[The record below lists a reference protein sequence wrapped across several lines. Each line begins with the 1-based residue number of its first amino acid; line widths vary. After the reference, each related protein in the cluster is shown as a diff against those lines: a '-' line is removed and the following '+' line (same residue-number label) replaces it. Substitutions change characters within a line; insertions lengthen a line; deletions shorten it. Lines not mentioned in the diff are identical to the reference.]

1 MSYVR
6 KKKSIFAT
14 SVWVMLTIFFT
25 LTTAF
30 FGVGTSI
37 AIDNAAPINKTLGIN
52 TYVKVQTGQGMGEKA
67 ERFSSDYIERN
78 ADGTP
83 IYETDA
89 QGNKST
95 IKENSSMRKNSQA
108 VSEQVAVEGTVLL
121 WNKSE
126 ALPFST
132 TEKISL
138 FGIASAEGKYAVSGY
153 GSGQIPAT
161 PTYNSLANAL
171 KQKGFD
177 VNEKLDQRY
186 AYFTDENVKKGD
198 FTYGLHAGRWV
209 GTYSDGT
216 NKNYRPVYC
225 VNEVPWNEIKSVA
238 TETLPTY
245 NNAVFVVSRRAGEDQ
260 DIIDNVEN
268 GETDVNGGMNH
279 LELSVDEAE
288 VLKELAALKRTGV
301 VKKIIVLLNTA
312 NPLQFAEITKDEY
325 AIDACLWTGIGGSEA
340 LVGVADALS
349 NTGYIVSG
357 HAPDA
362 LLMNNH
368 LTPADANFEDFTW
381 TNSNVKEKL
390 KDLAYLDDEYKYYYQ
405 THNLK
410 YMVYQEGIYVG
421 YRYFETRYE
430 DYVMDR
436 FSANGANG
444 AFDGNKWNYK
454 NEVAFSFGYGLSYT
468 EFERE
473 KPTFREENDK
483 YVVTMKIKNAGSKYS
498 GKDVLQVYLNKPYTD
513 YDKANGVEKAGIEL
527 VGFAKTGEL
536 KVGADGETV
545 TVTVDKESFRTY
557 DSYGAKTYILEKGD
571 YYLSVGTSAHDALN
585 NVLAAKGYTPAN
597 TDGRMDAAGDADMTY
612 KITIAEDDFETY
624 SKNENGV
631 EITNRFDDADLN
643 LYEGTADQK
652 IKYVTRSDWN
662 GTYPTESVKL
672 KCEND
677 RMVYDMQ
684 YGHEVTVKDGDKMPV
699 YGTVTS
705 SQGALNIAMLEEL
718 SYDDPLWEDLLNQ
731 MTQEEQIYMMNYG
744 MGYLAGAESVGAP
757 GVKATDG
764 PQGLYHTKYAFPSP
778 TMSAATFNI
787 DLVQELGDAYAH
799 EALHSG
805 YTMVY
810 APGGNIHRTLYSGRN
825 FEYYSEDGF
834 LGGKMLAAQV
844 KGMVNKGIIVCSKHF
859 AFNDQELNRY
869 GVATFFNEQSA
880 REIYL
885 RVFEN
890 GVREGKMNGLMS
902 AFNRIG
908 CTWTG
913 RHKGLL
919 TDVLRNEWGFVGV
932 VETDACSG
940 APTTP
945 HMEDKY
951 ALAEGLIAGNDVWM
965 SRGSKTLLDDFKNN
979 ATVMLAL
986 RESCHRVL
994 YTQLHSAAINGIT
1007 VNTKMIQ
1014 VTPWWEALL
1023 KFLTATSAVAATLA
1037 LVMAVAS
1044 VLLNGKL
1051 YPQTLAKLEKQP
1063 EKAKEADNATK
1074 ASLAAE
1080 TGAKGSTG
1088 GGSQGSV
1095 GSIGSGGS
1103 GKKFTLTQK
1112 SFNAI
1117 VAGALAFVFV
1127 LSTVISSIV
1136 FFSPDP
1142 ALKENGAGGG
1152 EIHLCTHHCPVCGKC
1167 NDYECE
1173 DPVCADKCKCTD
1185 ITIEAESEYVE
1196 KINGTNGNR
1205 LYTGVDEERNITY
1218 VTGFDGNPGAKMV
1231 FKFLSDKA
1239 GRTLMKAT
1247 IRRRP
1252 WNFDLHEFVNI
1263 YVNGEKIDYEHRLI
1277 GTSDDTWT
1285 DDGTEGKGDFD
1296 TFNLKNFEIVEGLN
1310 EVTFEV
1316 GTKSGGQCP
1325 HFDKIELIATS
1336 VIFDYRHTCASKCAV
1351 CGKCKNLECDDDIVC
1366 KEKCDCKSVTI
1377 EAESEF
1383 VERKKADGSALNTAT
1398 ENDVTFVKDLNGNAN
1413 ATITFKVSSDKE
1425 AKAALNATL
1434 RMMPWAFSLNQYV
1447 DIEVN
1452 GEKVEY
1458 KANLKKDE
1466 NEEHDTPA
1474 KCDFTS
1480 VELAVVNFKKGVNIV
1495 KFIVKGGSYPQCPD
1509 FDKLEIVSP
1518 AEVKECAHKC
1528 EHVCAL
1534 CGKCLD
1540 KTCTDIVCEEKC
1552 SCKVSVIEAE
1562 ADSVDRKKADGSA
1575 LNTATENNITFV
1587 KDLNGN
1593 ANATVTFKF
1602 NSDKDCSVLLKA
1614 TFRAMPWDFPLH
1626 QYVGIEVNGAMLDY
1640 NKMLPKDVNSDHDT
1654 PAKCDFVSV
1663 ELGTI
1668 TLNKGS
1674 NVIKFI
1680 VKEASYPQC
1689 PDFDKIE
1696 IFGDVEISEY
1706 SHKCES
1712 VCPVCGKCAN
1722 KACEDDI
1729 ACKEK
1734 CDCTVKTIEA
1744 ESDDVTITQ
1753 AETPATW
1760 GGVVKGSNEYGG
1772 YIKAENGNAGSKITF
1787 KVTAEKAGKAL
1798 LRVYIAPKCNDYY
1811 FHNEYTVKINGAE
1824 YTFESKMV
1832 EKDEELS
1839 DNQWL
1844 AHNYVC
1850 VVIGEVDLS
1859 LGENSIEFSQKGYAG
1874 TIMDKIDFVIAA

>member
-30 FGVGTSI
+30 FGVGSSI
-37 AIDNAAPINKTLGIN
+37 AVDNAAPINKTLGIN
-52 TYVKVQTGQGMGEKA
+52 PYVKVQTGQGMGEKA

-126 ALPFST
+126 ALPFAT

-153 GSGQIPAT
+153 GSGEVHAT

-177 VNEKLDQRY
+177 VNDKLDQRY
-186 AYFTDENVKKGD
+186 AYFTDENVKKGN
-198 FTYGLHAGRWV
+198 FSYGLHAGRWV
-209 GTYSDGT
+209 GTYPDGT

-260 DIIDNVEN
+260 DILDNVEN

-279 LELSVDEAE
+279 LELSKDEAE

-301 VKKIIVLLNTA
+301 VKKIVVLLNTA

-325 AIDACLWTGIGGSEA
+325 AIDACLWSGIGGTEA
-340 LVGVADALS
+340 LTAVADALS

-381 TNSNVKEKL
+381 TNPNVKEKL
-390 KDLAYLDDEYKYYYQ
+390 KDLPYLDNEYQFYYQ
-405 THNLK
+405 AHNLK
-410 YMVYQEGIYVG
+410 YMVYQESIYVG

-430 DYVMDR
+430 DYVMNR
-436 FSANGANG
+436 FSADGANG

-473 KPTFREENDK
+473 KPTFKEEGDK

-513 YDKANGVEKAGIEL
+513 YDKANGVEKAGVEL

-624 SKNENGV
+624 SKNEKGV
-631 EITNRFDDADLN
+631 EITNRFDEADLN
-643 LYEGTADQK
+643 LYEGTTDQK

-662 GTYPTESVKL
+662 GTYPTEGVKL
-672 KCEND
+672 KCESD

-684 YGHEVTVKDGDKMPV
+684 YGHEVAVKDGDKMPV

-705 SQGALNIAMLEEL
+705 SQGALNIAMLEGL
-718 SYDDPLWEDLLNQ
+718 GYDDPLWEDLLNQ

-744 MGYLAGAESVGAP
+744 MAYLAGAESVGAP

-764 PQGLYHTKYAFPSP
+764 PQGVYPTKYAFPSP
-778 TMSAATFNI
+778 VLSAASFDV
-787 DLVQELGDAYAH
+787 DLVQKLGDAYAH
-799 EALHSG
+799 EAMHIG

-834 LGGKMLAAQV
+834 LSGKMLSAQV

-859 AFNDQELNRY
+859 AFNDQETNR
-869 GVATFFNEQSA
+869 GGLATFFNEQSA

-885 RVFEN
+885 RVFEY

-919 TDVLRNEWGFVGV
+919 TDILRNEWGFIGV
-932 VETDACSG
+932 VETDACAGVSM
-940 APTTP
+940 TP
-945 HMEDKY
+945 HMEYKY

-986 RESCHRVL
+986 REACHRVL

-1014 VTPWWEALL
+1014 VTPWWESLL
-1023 KFLTATSAVAATLA
+1023 NFITVTSAVVAALA

-1051 YPQTLAKLEKQP
+1051 YPKTLAKLEKQP
-1063 EKAKEADNATK
+1063 ANDTVSDGNVK
-1074 ASLAAE
+1074 ASSAAQACE
-1080 TGAKGSTG
+1080 KGSPIGSQKGAG
-1088 GGSQGSV
+1088 GGSD
-1095 GSIGSGGS
+1095 
-1103 GKKFTLTQK
+1103 KKFTLTQK
-1112 SFNAI
+1112 TLNAI
-1117 VAGALAFVFV
+1117 VAGALALVFV
-1127 LSTVISSIV
+1127 VSTAVSATV

-1142 ALKENGAGGG
+1142 ALKASGAGGG

-1196 KINGTNGNR
+1196 KTGGVGGN

-1218 VTGFDGNPGAKMV
+1218 VGGFDGNKGAKTV

-1252 WNFDLHEFVNI
+1252 WNFDLQQFVDI
-1263 YVNGEKIDYEHRLI
+1263 YVNGEKIDYEHRLV
-1277 GTSDDTWT
+1277 GTSEDTWT

-1296 TFNLKNFEIVEGLN
+1296 TFNVKNFEIQEGLN
-1310 EVTFEV
+1310 EITFEI
-1316 GTKSGGQCP
+1316 TEKSGGQCP
-1325 HFDKIELIATS
+1325 HFDKIELISTS
-1336 VIFDYRHTCASKCAV
+1336 VISEYRHTCVSKCAV

-1366 KEKCDCKSVTI
+1366 KEKCDCKSVTV

-1383 VERKKADGSALNTAT
+1383 AERKKADGSALNVAT
-1398 ENDVTFVKDLNGNAN
+1398 ENDVTFVKDLNGNAK
-1413 ATITFKVSSDKE
+1413 ASVTFKVSSDKE
-1425 AKAALNATL
+1425 AKAAIGATM
-1434 RMMPWAFSLNQYV
+1434 RMMPWVFSLNQYV

-1466 NEEHDTPA
+1466 NAEHDTPA
-1474 KCDFTS
+1474 KCDFADA
-1480 VELAVVNFKKGVNIV
+1480 ELAVVNFKEGVNVIKLIV
-1495 KFIVKGGSYPQCPD
+1495 KDGSYPQCPD
-1509 FDKLEIVSP
+1509 IDKITITSP
-1518 AEVKECAHKC
+1518 AEVKECTHRC
-1528 EHVCAL
+1528 ENVCAL

-1540 KTCTDIVCEEKC
+1540 KTCTDIVCKEKC

-1575 LNTATENNITFV
+1575 LNVATENDITFV

-1593 ANATVTFKF
+1593 AKASVTFKF
-1602 NSDKDCSVLLKA
+1602 NSDKECEVLLKA
-1614 TFRAMPWDFPLH
+1614 TLRAMPWDFPLH
-1626 QYVGIEVNGAMLDY
+1626 QYVGIEVNGVMLDY
-1640 NKMLPKDVNSDHDT
+1640 NKMLPKDNNAEHDT

-1663 ELGTI
+1663 DIATI
-1668 TLNKGS
+1668 ALNKGS
-1674 NVIKFI
+1674 NTIKFV

-1696 IFGDVEISEY
+1696 LFGNATISEY

-1712 VCPVCGKCAN
+1712 VCPVCGKCTN

-1772 YIKAENGNAGSKITF
+1772 YVKAENGNAGSKITF

-1798 LRVYIAPKCNDYY
+1798 LRVYIAPKSDNYY
-1811 FHNEYTVKINGAE
+1811 FHNEYTVKINGVE

-1832 EKDEELS
+1832 EKDKELS

-1844 AHNYVC
+1844 ARNYVC

-1859 LGENSIEFSQKGYAG
+1859 LGENSVEFSQKGYAG
-1874 TIMDKIDFVIAA
+1874 TIMDKIDFIIAA